1 MKKARFAMGAAAL
14 AIAHDPVMARACS
27 VCLTGDSGP
36 IADAYNWSVLFLM
49 ATPYTVIGCLG
60 AWLVYKY
67 RRAAKQQRM
76 EVEQQPLAQLTLDY
90 KESRR

>member
-1 MKKARFAMGAAAL
+1 MKKAWFAFGATAL
-14 AIAHDPVMARACS
+14 VLAHDPVVARACS

-60 AWLVYKY
+60 GWFVYKY
-67 RRAAKQQRM
+67 RRTARQQRS
-76 EVEQQPLAQLTLDY
+76 EAEQRPLAQLTLDY
-90 KESRR
+90 KESGR